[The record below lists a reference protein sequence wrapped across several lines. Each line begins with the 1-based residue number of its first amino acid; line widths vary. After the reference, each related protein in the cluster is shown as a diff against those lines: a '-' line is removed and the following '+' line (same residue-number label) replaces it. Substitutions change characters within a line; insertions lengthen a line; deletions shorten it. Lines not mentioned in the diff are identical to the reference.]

1 MYRRP
6 VSDGC
11 WLLHFIWIVCV
22 DSSVLFSSTCADVMI
37 ILCAHLSSVCL
48 IYDTTLAR
56 SLHGSKCPLF
66 YQDRDHVRGL
76 LFDVLLLYHRKM
88 MCGMVEHIMM
98 HACALQRFDWD
109 RRIYLLRVGCCIS
122 LAQLSRHMDTMTL
135 SDYSDSQ
142 CWYGRPADL
151 LGLRW
156 CCVRRR

>member
-48 IYDTTLAR
+48 IYDTTLAW

-66 YQDRDHVRGL
+66 CQDRDHVQGL
-76 LFDVLLLYHRKM
+76 IFDVLLPQKDDVWHGRTLHND
-88 MCGMVEHIMM
+88 
-98 HACALQRFDWD
+98 ACALQRFDWD

-151 LGLRW
+151 LGLWW